1 MLDGGD
7 SPASPRLPRGA
18 GCLSPAAHSPRPA
31 GSPPASPKTTLPRAS
46 SRQRLQSDPEH
57 DSDALPPAM
66 TRISSRQRVL
76 SAAHLLTLV
85 EADLPDSPAAAAAAA
100 GAAAASSTA
109 AAL

>member
-7 SPASPRLPRGA
+7 SPSSPRLPRGA
-18 GCLSPAAHSPRPA
+18 GRASRAAHSPQPA

-85 EADLPDSPAAAAAAA
+85 EADLPDSPAAAVVRAAVAASSAAAA
-100 GAAAASSTA
+100 
-109 AAL
+109 L